1 VFVFPPGI
9 ITRELLVGPA
19 YDLDSGVP
27 YSIRVLVESSRIL
40 VMDGTPVLPKLT
52 VYDIPAG
59 EQLAI
64 ELPVCDQPGYTDS
77 KGNLIDAA
85 PGRFSHYYR
94 IATFYLLGQSVANK
108 DPQMKVAISS
118 DDLSP
123 IDIDDLIYF
132 QGGKPAEI
140 IYVPDSWS
148 EIVQEAQE
156 AADSIP
162 QLVDDTIESW
172 LVEHDLP
179 DTRTDLNTLGWPEFI
194 ILEHDVDSS
203 SVPNGSFI
211 VRLPEGW
218 TP

>member
-1 VFVFPPGI
+1 VFPPGI

-27 YSIRVLVESSRIL
+27 YGIRVLVESSRQL

-52 VYDIPAG
+52 VYDVPP
-59 EQLAI
+59 EQQLAI

-77 KGNLIDAA
+77 KGNLIDAG
-85 PGRFSHYYR
+85 PDRFSHYYR
-94 IATFYLLGQSVANK
+94 IATFYLLGNSVAQK
-108 DPQMKVAISS
+108 DPQMKVTLST

-123 IDIDDLIYF
+123 VDIDDLIYF
-132 QGGKPAEI
+132 QGGKPAEL

-148 EIVQEAQE
+148 QIVQEAEE
-156 AADSIP
+156 AADNIP
-162 QLVDDTIESW
+162 VLVDDTIDAW
-172 LVEHDLP
+172 LIEHDLP
-179 DTRTDLNTLGWPEFI
+179 DTRTDLNTLGWPTFI
-194 ILEHDVDSS
+194 ILEHDADSS
-203 SVPNGSFI
+203 SVPDGSFI